1 MLEGLLESVRS
12 YGSDW
17 RVWAIILS
25 TLLIVAAG
33 VYTYFN
39 YIAPTLNPSFV
50 PNNEYNTVG
59 GGGADGA
66 GDGPAKDAELFFFFT
81 EWCPHCQKAKPVWES
96 LKSEVD
102 GQMINRYRVIF
113 REVDCDK
120 DEKLAN
126 EFGVEGYP
134 TIKLVKDGQVIEYDA
149 KPDKDILVQFLH
161 TSLQ

>member
-1 MLEGLLESVRS
+1 MLDSLLDTVRT
-12 YGSDW
+12 YGTDW
-17 RVWAIILS
+17 RVWGVILA
-25 TLLIVAAG
+25 TLVIVAAG
-33 VYTYFN
+33 VYAYFT

-50 PNNEYNTVG
+50 PNNEFVAVG
-59 GGGADGA
+59 EGDS

-81 EWCPHCQKAKPVWES
+81 EWCPHCQKAKPVWAS
-96 LKSEVD
+96 LKEEID
-102 GQMINRYRVIF
+102 GKLINRYRVIF

-120 DEKLAN
+120 DEKMAN

-149 KPDKDILVQFLH
+149 KPDKDILVQFLQ